1 MKFKKLYILLFA
13 FLTQLVLAQVKVGQ
27 WVDHLSYDYANS
39 VAKVDRTV
47 YVSNGSG
54 LAKYNIDDNSVD
66 KLTKVEGL
74 SDVGIEFVR
83 KNPYNNVLMV
93 IYKNTNIDIIRTD
106 GTITN
111 FSDIKRKSIQ
121 GKKYIN
127 EVTFKGNFAY
137 LACGF
142 GIVVF
147 DTDRL
152 EVKETYYIGN
162 GIINTEIYQVAKND
176 TAIFAA
182 TPNGIY
188 YGSLSSNLN
197 NYQNWKTLNTG
208 LPTGPYNVIANF
220 GGKII
225 VNYSEKLKSNQMFKD
240 TIFQYDGTSWTK
252 YPYKSSSEN
261 KKFLDFSYLGRLL
274 ILDQWG
280 VQDYNTSGAYQHYIT
295 GYGFDGAQINDI
307 CYDGGTQYY
316 IADSRYGLIDS
327 KGGMFSP
334 NTVIRINGPINNFVN
349 DIDVKDGVLA
359 VAPVNLG
366 ETYTNQYLYHRAN
379 LYQNKEW
386 GSLKNIINDTIRD
399 INAVCIDPN
408 DKTHIAFGC
417 MDRGVVTLRNG
428 QFDKIYHTGNTP
440 MIGYQG
446 TNDLRVSGV
455 SFDKN
460 SNLWVSITIGKKCVS
475 VLKTNGSWVL
485 LDFEQFVVDPTVT
498 KIIFDKYDQAWIMM
512 PRNIGL
518 MVYKDVNGLSQPNT
532 SNTKKVSVAK
542 GSGGLPSNDIYS
554 ICEDKDGHIWVGTAT
569 GVAVFYN
576 PENVF
581 TGASWDS
588 QQILI
593 EQDGKVQI
601 LLENDIITAI
611 AVDGANRKWI
621 GTQASGVYCLSPDGQ
636 KQIYHFT
643 TDNSPLY
650 SNLVRDIAVDE
661 TTGDVFIGTVEG
673 IQSYR
678 TEIIKG
684 FEDFTNVHAYPN
696 PVRPGFAGPV
706 YITGLIDE
714 ANVKITDVAGN
725 LVWETT
731 SEGGQIAWD
740 LKTFSG
746 NKVASGVYMIYCA
759 SANGDKSATSKLLII
774 N

>member
-1 MKFKKLYILLFA
+1 MNLKKRYILLFT
-13 FLTQLVLAQVKVGQ
+13 FLTQLVFAQVKVGQ

-74 SDVGIEFVR
+74 SDVGVQFVR
-83 KNPYNNVLMV
+83 RNPHNNALMV
-93 IYKNTNIDIIRTD
+93 IYKNTNIDVIRPD

-208 LPTGPYNVIANF
+208 LPSGPYNGIVNF
-220 GGKII
+220 NGKII
-225 VNYSEKLKSNQMFKD
+225 ANYSEKIKTNQSFKD
-240 TIFQYDGTSWTK
+240 TLFQYDGFAWGK
-252 YPYKSSSEN
+252 FPYSSGSEN
-261 KKFLDFSYLGRLL
+261 RKLLDFSDIGRFL
-274 ILDQWG
+274 IIDQWG
-280 VQDYNTSGAYQHYIT
+280 LQIFTTSWAGSYISQ
-295 GYGFDGAQINDI
+295 YGFDNATINDVFCAGGNQFYIADGKYGLVDSKGPSGNNYVIKVNGPLNNFINDI
-307 CYDGGTQYY
+307 E
-316 IADSRYGLIDS
+316 
-327 KGGMFSP
+327 
-334 NTVIRINGPINNFVN
+334 
-349 DIDVKDGVLA
+349 VKDGIVV

-366 ETYTNQYLYHRAN
+366 ETYTNQYLGYKPN
-379 LYQNKEW
+379 MYQNKEW
-386 GSLKNIINDTIRD
+386 VSLKSVINDSIRD

-417 MDRGVVTLRNG
+417 MDRGVVTMRNG

-475 VLKTNGSWVL
+475 VLKNNGSWVL

-518 MVYKDVNGLSQPNT
+518 MVYKDVNGLSQPNN

-581 TGASWDS
+581 SGGSWDS

-621 GTQASGVYCLSPDGQ
+621 GTQASGVYCLSSDGQ

-673 IQSYR
+673 VQSYR

-740 LKTFSG
+740 LKNFSG
-746 NKVASGVYMIYCA
+746 TKVASGVYMIYCA

>member
-1 MKFKKLYILLFA
+1 MNLKKLYILL
-13 FLTQLVLAQVKVGQ
+13 LTFFTHVLFPQVKVGQ

-74 SDVGIEFVR
+74 SDVGVQLIR

-93 IYKNTNIDIIRTD
+93 IYKNTNIDVIRPD
-106 GTITN
+106 GTIIN

-208 LPTGPYNVIANF
+208 LPNGPYNGIVNFNGLIIA
-220 GGKII
+220 
-225 VNYSEKLKSNQMFKD
+225 NYSEKIKSNQSFKD
-240 TIFQYDGTSWTK
+240 TLFQYNGSTWGK
-252 YPYKSSSEN
+252 FPYSSGSEN
-261 KKFLDFSYLGRLL
+261 RKLLDFSDYGRFL
-274 ILDQWG
+274 IIDQWG
-280 VQDYNTSGAYQHYIT
+280 VQIFTSNWQGSYMSQ
-295 GYGFDGAQINDI
+295 YGFDIATINDV
-307 CYDGGTQYY
+307 CFAGGNQFY
-316 IADSRYGLIDS
+316 IADGKYGLVDS
-327 KGGMFSP
+327 KGPSGS
-334 NTVIRINGPINNFVN
+334 NNVIKLNGPVNNFVN

-366 ETYTNQYLYHRAN
+366 ETYTNQYLGYKPN
-379 LYQNKEW
+379 MYQNKEW
-386 GSLKNIINDTIRD
+386 VSLKNIINDSIRD

-417 MDRGVVTLRNG
+417 MDRGVVTMRNG

-475 VLKTNGSWVL
+475 VLKNNGSWVL

-518 MVYKDVNGLSQPNT
+518 MVYKDVNGLSQPNS

-554 ICEDKDGHIWVGTAT
+554 ICEDKEGQIWVGTAT

-581 TGASWDS
+581 SGGSWDS

-621 GTQASGVYCLSPDGQ
+621 GTQASGVYCLSSDGQ

-740 LKTFSG
+740 LKNFSG
-746 NKVASGVYMIYCA
+746 TKVASGVYMIYCA